1 MTSSVHPV
9 SQSPRSPRR
18 STIKQGLLDLSLPQL
33 DRLKADTLVLGIF
46 EDVRPLKGAA
56 GFIDWRLCGEVSNLL
71 RNQTF
76 RGEAGELL
84 LISGR
89 GRLPAVRIFLMGW
102 GPVKGGQ
109 QQSRARCEQ
118 ILRMVE
124 QANSEQVAV
133 ALPEPCDTLIEETHS
148 MLRTKLGERLEG
160 VFASEGVI

>member
-9 SQSPRSPRR
+9 SQPPRSPRR
-18 STIKQGLLDLSLPQL
+18 GTIKQGLLDLSLPQL

-102 GPVKGGQ
+102 GPVKGEQ

-118 ILRMVE
+118 ILRTVE

-133 ALPEPCDTLIEETHS
+133 ALPEPCDP
-148 MLRTKLGERLEG
+148 
-160 VFASEGVI
+160 